1 MPIDALTALPAV
13 QPSAPT
19 AAALPVPT
27 AVPTAV
33 PAPGTETVPGAA
45 FGTELAGQVDALQAL
60 QGERDALS
68 LRAVTGDL
76 QDIHEAT
83 LAATQASTTM
93 DLMVALRNTGLQ
105 AFNELMRI
113 QA

>member
-19 AAALPVPT
+19 AAALP
-27 AVPTAV
+27 VPTAV